1 MSEKIWFITGCSRG
15 FGRIW
20 AEDALK
26 RGDKVVATAR
36 ALSDVSPLADQ
47 FGDSVLPLALD
58 VTKREQVSDVIA
70 KAHAHF
76 GRLDVI
82 VNNAGY
88 ALFGAVEETSE
99 AEVRAE
105 FDTNVFGPLAVI
117 QAALPFLRA
126 QGNGHIIGVSSV
138 AGIGAYPMLGFY
150 NASKWAFEALHDSLS
165 QEVAQFG
172 IKVTLLEPNAYATDF
187 ASQSSMKISTGL
199 EPYAD
204 MRAQM
209 LASGS
214 HTEFGDPAATS
225 AAVFK
230 VVDSAQPPLRLFLG
244 SQGLPT
250 ARGIYAERLAT
261 WEAWEADSNAAQ
273 GISRK
278 QTLDL

>member
-1 MSEKIWFITGCSRG
+1 MSQKVWFITGASRG

-20 AEDALK
+20 AEEALK

-36 ALSDVSPLADQ
+36 VLSDVASLAEQ

-58 VTKREQVSDVIA
+58 VTKRDQVTDVIA
-70 KAHAHF
+70 KAHEHF
-76 GRLDVI
+76 GRLDI
-82 VNNAGY
+82 LVNNAGY

-105 FDTNVFGPLAVI
+105 FETNVFGPLAVI

-126 QGNGHIIGVSSV
+126 QGSGHIIGVSSV
-138 AGIGAYPMLGFY
+138 AGIESYPMLAFY

-165 QEVAQFG
+165 KEVAQFG

-187 ASQSSMKISTGL
+187 ASQSSMRIAAGL
-199 EPYAD
+199 EPYAE

-209 LASGS
+209 FAGGAN
-214 HTEFGDPAATS
+214 TEFGDPAATS
-225 AAVFK
+225 ATVLKA
-230 VVDSAQPPLRLFLG
+230 VDSAEPPLRLFLG

-250 ARGIYAERLAT
+250 ARRVYAERLAI
-261 WEAWEADSNAAQ
+261 WEAWEAESNAAQ
-273 GISRK
+273 GVSRK